1 VGLRGQ
7 AEKEQV
13 TIQRAPERVPFSYG
27 DQIMED
33 SKSITRRELLA
44 RSGQVAAGIG
54 LAAALGNLPAG
65 AAEKPTVKPRRTIGA
80 NDRIVV
86 ACIGT
91 GGMGR
96 ANLNGFLDHQEVDVA
111 AVCDLDTRHMAEAA
125 KMVQDKRGKRPAEI
139 KDFRRVLEMND
150 IDAVVISTT
159 DHWHALP
166 FIYACQTGKDVF
178 VEKPISHNITEGQQ
192 MVNAARRYKAVT
204 QVNTWQ
210 RSTQHF
216 IDAIDYVRSGKLG
229 KITVVRSW
237 KTDNARMGRKTP
249 SSPPAELDYDFWVGP
264 AVYEPYRENRC
275 HYNFRWYFNY
285 AAGMTGD
292 WGVHMIDIALL
303 GMAKS
308 DSAEDMPQPSRVAAW
323 GGKFGAPD
331 DDRTTPDTHIAIFQY
346 PDYILQWETHAGS
359 YGMDG
364 GGDHGTE
371 FIGTDA
377 RLMIDRGG
385 WKVIG
390 QDGSERP
397 KEESPRKV
405 ADHIGNFLSCI
416 RTRET
421 ARADVAAL
429 HVTTTLCHL
438 ANLAYLAD
446 GSFGWDGKEP
456 SVRKAMDLLPYR
468 RTYRKPWS
476 LPKITV

>member
-1 VGLRGQ
+1 MGLRGQ

-210 RSTQHF
+210 RSTQLF
-216 IDAIDYVRSGKLG
+216 FDAIVYVRSG
-229 KITVVRSW
+229 TWQDNRRSVVEDGQRPDGQ
-237 KTDNARMGRKTP
+237 KDTLLAARG
-249 SSPPAELDYDFWVGP
+249 
-264 AVYEPYRENRC
+264 
-275 HYNFRWYFNY
+275 
-285 AAGMTGD
+285 TGLR
-292 WGVHMIDIALL
+292 LL
-303 GMAKS
+303 GR
-308 DSAEDMPQPSRVAAW
+308 P
-323 GGKFGAPD
+323 GCL
-331 DDRTTPDTHIAIFQY
+331 RT
-346 PDYILQWETHAGS
+346 
-359 YGMDG
+359 
-364 GGDHGTE
+364 
-371 FIGTDA
+371 
-377 RLMIDRGG
+377 
-385 WKVIG
+385 V
-390 QDGSERP
+390 
-397 KEESPRKV
+397 PRKPV
-405 ADHIGNFLSCI
+405 PLQLPVVFQLRRRYDGRLG
-416 RTRET
+416 
-421 ARADVAAL
+421 RAYD
-429 HVTTTLCHL
+429 
-438 ANLAYLAD
+438 
-446 GSFGWDGKEP
+446 
-456 SVRKAMDLLPYR
+456 
-468 RTYRKPWS
+468 
-476 LPKITV
+476 